1 MGGSNLTD
9 IQYLLYVV
17 LMNYLTIFSGVLYLL
32 AFILMGLVA
41 LRVGKVFSVRTYW
54 PLMFL
59 GPIGALVYSVY
70 TIVHGSGASGSS
82 QAYMMEQRLVA
93 YGAFLVCGILC
104 WWGMR
109 KFWKALEGLIKEGR
123 AVSAPEKGKGKN
135 A

>member
-1 MGGSNLTD
+1 MTDFNLTD
-9 IQYLLYVV
+9 FQYLLYVV

-32 AFILMGLVA
+32 AFILIGLVA
-41 LRVGKVFSVRTYW
+41 LRVGRVFAVKTYW

-70 TIVHGSGASGSS
+70 TIVHGSGSSGSQ
-82 QAYMMEQRLVA
+82 QAYMMEQRLAA

-109 KFWKALEGLIKEGR
+109 KFWKALESLMKEGR
-123 AVSAPEKGKGKN
+123 EIKYLKDGKEK
-135 A
+135 